1 MLPCKILMAVSSLS
15 AGGAE
20 RMASELVNHWAS
32 RGWEVGLLTLSD
44 TGSDHYM
51 LNSGVERIGLDL
63 MWESRNPWQSVV
75 SNLHRS
81 RMIRRSVEAYG
92 PHLVVSFAEQT
103 NVRVLA
109 ALLGTGIPIIVSERI
124 DPRMH
129 WVGRSWHAARRV
141 LYPLSAAVV
150 VQTDLVAAWAKRRVP
165 KSKVWVIPNFVRHLP
180 EPPPFFA
187 DRKRLILGMG
197 RLDPQK
203 GFDLLLRA
211 FAASRAV
218 AQGWRLV
225 ILGEGPE
232 RGRLEAIIAE
242 QRLQGQVELPGV
254 AAEPADW
261 LGQTRVFMLPSRY
274 EGFPNALLE
283 AMAMGCAAVATDCLS
298 GPAEII
304 SNRQNGL
311 LVPVND
317 IGGVTAALDSLT
329 ENPIEAE
336 KLASEAT
343 KVRDRFAPE
352 RVLAQWDKLIISV
365 LEDKGRVKH
374 KEYETRIPA
383 GRVLRP

>member
-1 MLPCKILMAVSSLS
+1 MAVSSLS

-44 TGSDHYM
+44 TGSDHYV
-51 LNSGVERIGLDL
+51 LNSRVERIGLDL

-81 RMIRRSVEAYG
+81 RMIRRSVKAFG
-92 PHLVVSFAEQT
+92 PHVVVSFGEQT

-109 ALLGTGIPIIVSERI
+109 ALLGTHIPIIVSERI

-129 WVGRSWHAARRV
+129 WVGRAWHAARRV

-150 VQTDLVAAWAKRRVP
+150 VQTEPVAEWVKKRIR
-165 KSKVWVIPNFVRHLP
+165 KSEVRVIPNFVRHLP
-180 EPPPFFA
+180 EPPPFSG
-187 DRKRLILGMG
+187 RKRLILGMG

-218 AQGWRLV
+218 MQGWQLV

-232 RGRLEAIIAE
+232 RGQLEAIIE
-242 QRLQGQVELPGV
+242 ERGIQQQVELPGV
-254 AAEPADW
+254 VSEPEDW
-261 LGQTRVFMLPSRY
+261 LGQAWVFVLPSRY

-283 AMAMGCAAVATDCLS
+283 AMAMGCAVVATDCPS
-298 GPAEII
+298 GPGEII
-304 SNRQNGL
+304 CYRENGL

-317 IGGVTAALDSLT
+317 IGGLTVALDSLT
-329 ENPIEAE
+329 ENPMEAE
-336 KLASEAT
+336 KLAREAT
-343 KVRDRFAPE
+343 KVRGRFAP
-352 RVLAQWDKLIISV
+352 RQVLAQWDELITSV
-365 LEDKGRVKH
+365 LEKKDRVKH
-374 KEYETRIPA
+374 EEFRRKNPT
-383 GRVLRP
+383 G